1 MMHHAYFLR
10 FRLER
15 ATWGVVAVFL
25 FIFVFSAAQAQN
37 TTSFNALKDTI
48 EQKKDSIERIKR
60 EIGTY
65 EQSIRLRQAQAASLS
80 NQILILNDQI
90 QRLELS
96 VRATEEEIE
105 TVGLEITE
113 TERLITERERALLL
127 KRAELAAGIRN
138 LWQREQAGDL
148 DILLAYDTVS
158 DYFNDLENVEQL
170 QAHVGDTVRE
180 FERLRKDAELTH
192 ETLTAKQQELETL
205 RAELD
210 TQQFNLSSQ
219 RTVKAQVL
227 VDTRRSET
235 QYQKQLR
242 QAKQEQAAAEAE
254 VVSVEKKLRET
265 IKEGARLERLR
276 ALGAPNFTWPIAS
289 RTITAYFHDPD
300 YPYRYVFEH
309 PAIDIATKQG
319 TPVRAAAGGYVAK
332 AKGVCNGYAYVMII
346 HDQGYATVYGH
357 LSKVSVKD
365 DDFVEQGQIIGLSGG
380 MPRTCG
386 SGNLTTGP
394 HLHFEVRREGLP
406 MNPLDYL

>member
-113 TERLITERERALLL
+113 TERLI
-127 KRAELAAGIRN
+127 AE
-138 LWQREQAGDL
+138 REQAGDL

-332 AKGVCNGYAYVMII
+332 AKGVCNAYVMII

-380 MPRTCG
+380 MPRTCC